1 MVGKTSMLSRKTS
14 KRLFTWVSSDQYYN
28 AFIGY
33 LTCRPRQIFLMS
45 FHLWYLKSTTRVKP
59 LKETKSSNN
68 TRANM
73 HPFLTVYIPIQI
85 FWQGL
90 WRIIRECTMS
100 FLCTVYGLL
109 YLHQNTNEPLLKGLS
124 ILIAELCLLLWWTYN
139 AKNLHI
145 WKKS

>member
-1 MVGKTSMLSRKTS
+1 MGKTSMLSRKTS

-73 HPFLTVYIPIQI
+73 HPFLAVYIPIQI

-100 FLCTVYGLL
+100 FLCTVYVITSK
-109 YLHQNTNEPLLKGLS
+109 YE
-124 ILIAELCLLLWWTYN
+124 WTTIKRFVN
-139 AKNLHI
+139 IDCRTMPSFVMNI
-145 WKKS
+145 